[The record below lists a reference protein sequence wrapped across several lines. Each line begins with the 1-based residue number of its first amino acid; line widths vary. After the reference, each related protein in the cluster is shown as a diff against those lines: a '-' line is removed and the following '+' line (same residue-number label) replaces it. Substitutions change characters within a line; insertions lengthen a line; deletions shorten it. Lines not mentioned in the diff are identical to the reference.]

1 MIRFAE
7 IRDLPRILSVYAPY
21 VRETTYSFEYDVPTE
36 AEFRRRFEDITAQ
49 FPWIVWEEDG
59 RVLGYAYGSLPFS
72 RAGYAWCA
80 ETSIYLAP
88 EAQGR
93 GIGRALDTVLETLL
107 RRQGYEVLYAII
119 TGENGPSLAF
129 HRAMGFTTVAD
140 FPDCGVKF
148 GRRLHVIWMEK
159 RLRTGNVPNAMP
171 VPWMSIV
178 KLDENLTN
186 ILDTFPLS

>member
-7 IRDLPRILSVYAPY
+7 IRDLPRILSIYAPY

-88 EAQGR
+88 EARGR
-93 GIGRALDTVLETLL
+93 GIGRALDTVLEALL
-107 RRQGYEVLYAII
+107 RRQG
-119 TGENGPSLAF
+119 
-129 HRAMGFTTVAD
+129 
-140 FPDCGVKF
+140 
-148 GRRLHVIWMEK
+148 
-159 RLRTGNVPNAMP
+159 
-171 VPWMSIV
+171 
-178 KLDENLTN
+178 
-186 ILDTFPLS
+186 